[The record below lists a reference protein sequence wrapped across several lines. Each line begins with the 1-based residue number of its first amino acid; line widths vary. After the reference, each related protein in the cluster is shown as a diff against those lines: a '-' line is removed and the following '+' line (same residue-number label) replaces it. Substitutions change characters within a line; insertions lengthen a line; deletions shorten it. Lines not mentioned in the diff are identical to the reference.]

1 MDWIF
6 PGLSKELAYSD
17 SGFVTFAAITGLV
30 LGTSTLACY
39 AYGLF
44 FFSRYYAETHE
55 NRTRQFFIFAALLTF
70 GTSVGVCF
78 ISINPY
84 LKIFLSITL
93 FLVHAV
99 PMTSGYLTGRE
110 NAKRARAEA
119 IEQNTMKLLMEWERE
134 HLVETNEYQE

>member
-6 PGLSKELAYSD
+6 PGLSKGLAYSD

-30 LGTSTLACY
+30 LGTSTVACY

-55 NRTRQFFIFAALLTF
+55 NRMWSFFAVAMTMAL
-70 GTSVGVCF
+70 GTSVGVCL
-78 ISINPY
+78 IAKDPY
-84 LKIFLSITL
+84 LKIFLTISL
-93 FLVHAV
+93 FLVHSV
-99 PMTSGYLTGRE
+99 PMTSGFLAGRE
-110 NAKRARAEA
+110 NAKVARAEA
-119 IEQNTMKLLMEWERE
+119 IQQNTMRLLMEWERE